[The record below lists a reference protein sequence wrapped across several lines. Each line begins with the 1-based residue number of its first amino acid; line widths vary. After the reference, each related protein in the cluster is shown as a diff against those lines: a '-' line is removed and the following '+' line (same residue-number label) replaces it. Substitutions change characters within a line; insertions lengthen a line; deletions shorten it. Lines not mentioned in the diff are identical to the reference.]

1 MARRIIHFTPDEMG
15 YKDRGKMKWSGLIL
29 SDHTE
34 SLNKMMVE
42 EQDGKVTIKPKQS
55 LAEISEILA
64 EAYLLK
70 KPVSIQANIIVDG
83 TYLENIRCLVSGTFE
98 EQVFLVL
105 RDGKIMKI
113 TIGDIRYI
121 EFIESNIWYQKNK

>member
-1 MARRIIHFTPDEMG
+1 MARKIIHFTPDQMG
-15 YKDRGKMKWSGLIL
+15 YKDRGKMKWLGLIL

-42 EQDGKVTIKPKQS
+42 ETGQTIAAKPIQSVT
-55 LAEISEILA
+55 EISETLA

-70 KPVSIQANIIVDG
+70 KPVSIQANIVEDG
-83 TYLENIRCLVSGTFE
+83 TYLEDIRCLVSGTYE

-105 RDGKIMKI
+105 KNGRVVN
-113 TIGDIRYI
+113 TTLEDIRHI
-121 EFIESNIWYQKNK
+121 EFIKSDIWYQKK

>member
-70 KPVSIQANIIVDG
+70 KPVSIQANIVEDG

-105 RDGKIMKI
+105 RDGKIMKT
-113 TIGDIRYI
+113 TIDDIRYI
-121 EFIESNIWYQKNK
+121 EFIESNIWYQKK

>member
-1 MARRIIHFTPDEMG
+1 MARKIIHFTPDQMG
-15 YKDRGKMKWSGLIL
+15 YKDRGKMKWLGLIL

-42 EQDGKVTIKPKQS
+42 ETGQNIAAKPIQSVT
-55 LAEISEILA
+55 EISETLA

-70 KPVSIQANIIVDG
+70 KPVSIQANIVEDG
-83 TYLENIRCLVSGTFE
+83 TYLEDIRCLVSGTYE

-105 RDGKIMKI
+105 KDGRVVN
-113 TIGDIRYI
+113 TTLEDIRHI
-121 EFIESNIWYQKNK
+121 EFIKSDIWYQKK

>member
-1 MARRIIHFTPDEMG
+1 MARKIIHFTPDQMG
-15 YKDRGKMKWSGLIL
+15 YKDRGKMKWLGLIL

-70 KPVSIQANIIVDG
+70 KPVSIQANIVEDG
-83 TYLENIRCLVSGTFE
+83 TYLENIRCLVSGAFE

-105 RDGKIMKI
+105 RDGKIMKT
-113 TIGDIRYI
+113 TIDDIRYI
-121 EFIESNIWYQKNK
+121 EFIESNIWYQKK